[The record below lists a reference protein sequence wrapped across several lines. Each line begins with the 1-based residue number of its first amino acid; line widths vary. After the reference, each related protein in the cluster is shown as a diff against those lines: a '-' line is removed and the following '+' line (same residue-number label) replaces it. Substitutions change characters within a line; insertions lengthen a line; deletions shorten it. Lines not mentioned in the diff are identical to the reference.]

1 MEGLSLLYTP
11 LLRVDTSEGFT
22 EMTLPG
28 VLHALWED
36 RVVGFDALQSHQE
49 QAFYSFIVQLAAL
62 CVTRAGG
69 GDVPSTADAWK
80 NALLQLTGGNE
91 NAWRLVVP
99 NPHEPAFMQS
109 PIPEGS
115 LDKAG
120 YKNDVP
126 SPSTLDVLV
135 TSKNHDVKQQR
146 IMHPEP
152 EHWVY
157 ALITL
162 QTMEGFLGRG
172 NYGIS
177 RGMNGGFGN
186 RPFLSLS
193 PGLSF
198 GSRFRR
204 DLGVLVD
211 THDLMRT
218 LYNPDDGKTLLW
230 TIPWDGQKKSAIALR
245 ECDPHYIEICRRIR
259 FEASDGDIVCWR
271 ANTKGQRVDAPSSLN
286 GRTEDPWVPVH
297 KDEEKSLTLGGSGFT
312 YEKLQDILLGGTY
325 ARPAA
330 LRMRQDEE
338 GAMYLTARTM
348 VRGQGKTEG
357 LHHRIV
363 PVPEEVSVILSGETD
378 ALDQLARTAEARVQL
393 VSDVES
399 RVLRPAV
406 ASLLSAGRD
415 SDVEWE
421 QVQPWIDDF
430 DQVVDDHFF
439 KYLWKSVRADDKE
452 EAELEWKQFL
462 KNEAVREFEDAQ
474 EGVPMP
480 DIRRWR
486 AVSAARS
493 VFQSRIRE
501 VLKDVFAT
509 SDAEPASSDAG

>member
-1 MEGLSLLYTP
+1 MEDLSLLHTP
-11 LLRVDTSEGFT
+11 LLRVETSEGLT
-22 EMTLPG
+22 MMTLPE

-36 RVVGFDALQSHQE
+36 RVVGFDALQPHQE
-49 QAFYSFIVQLAAL
+49 QAFYSFAVQLGAL
-62 CVTRAGG
+62 AVTRAND
-69 GDVPSTADAWK
+69 GDVPSTPDEWADA
-80 NALLQLTGGNE
+80 LLRLTGGNE
-91 NAWRLVVP
+91 NAWRLVVADP
-99 NPHEPAFMQS
+99 LEPAFMQS

-115 LDKAG
+115 LDEAG

-135 TSKNHDVKQQR
+135 TSKNHDVKQKR

-157 ALITL
+157 ALVTL

-193 PGLSF
+193 PELSF
-198 GSRFRR
+198 GSRFKR

-211 THDLMRT
+211 SHDSMRT
-218 LYNPDDGKTLLW
+218 LYDPDDGKTLLW
-230 TIPWDGQKKSAIALR
+230 TIPWDGKKKSALPLR
-245 ECDPHYIEICRRIR
+245 KCDPHYIEICRRIR
-259 FEASDGDIVCWR
+259 FEDGGGRIVCWR
-271 ANTKGQRVDAPSSLN
+271 ANTKGQRVDVPSSLN
-286 GRTEDPWVPVH
+286 GRTEDPWVPVD

-330 LRMRQDEE
+330 LRMREGED
-338 GAMYLTARTM
+338 GAMYLTARAM

-363 PVPEEVSVILSGETD
+363 PVPEEVSVILAGETG
-378 ALDQLARTAEARVQL
+378 ALDQLARTAEARVKL
-393 VSDVES
+393 VSEVES

-415 SDVEWE
+415 GDVEWE

-439 KYLWKSVRADDKE
+439 KYLWTSVRADDAE
-452 EAELEWKQFL
+452 AAELEWKQFL
-462 KNEAVREFEDAQ
+462 KDEAVREFEEAQ
-474 EGVPMP
+474 NGVPMP

-486 AVSAARS
+486 AISAARS

-501 VLKDVFAT
+501 VLKDVFAA
-509 SDAEPASSDAG
+509 SESEPAFSDAG